1 MENLLLKKQLVLDW
15 IEIYPAKVVIGK
27 KLSFNKI
34 SIPTKQIANVITST
48 NADGSSKINPFNIKG
63 FKWVLIETT
72 GGKTHKIKLK
82 WNDGEEV
89 ADKILELL

>member
-1 MENLLLKKQLVLDW
+1 MSYLLRKQLMLDW
-15 IEIYPAKVVIGK
+15 IEVYPSKIVIGK
-27 KLSFNKI
+27 NLSFNKT
-34 SIPTKQIANVITST
+34 SIPTKQIANVTTST
-48 NADGSSKINPFNIKG
+48 NANGNSKINVFNLKS

-82 WNDGEEV
+82 WGDGEEV

>member
-1 MENLLLKKQLVLDW
+1 MENPLIKKHQMLDW
-15 IEIYPAKVVIGK
+15 IEVYPSKVVIGK

-34 SIPTKQIANVITST
+34 SIPTKQIANVTTST
-48 NADGSSKINPFNIKG
+48 NTDGSTKTNVFNLMG

>member
-1 MENLLLKKQLVLDW
+1 MENPLIKKHQMLDW
-15 IEIYPAKVVIGK
+15 IEVYPSKVVIGK

-34 SIPTKQIANVITST
+34 SIPTKQIANVTTST
-48 NADGSSKINPFNIKG
+48 NAVGSAKTNVFNLMG